1 MFSNKTLLVIGGGI
15 MQVPLISTAISPGI
29 KVAVVDM
36 NPDAP
41 GIRIADIKIPVST
54 RDIPS
59 IVRYIKERKIEID
72 VVLTVGTDMSYTV
85 AMVGKAI
92 GARALDERIARLTT
106 NKYLMRRFLKERG
119 ILVPDFCL
127 VSSYRDLE
135 RAISEIGLPLVI
147 KPVDN
152 MGARGVIL
160 LEDDNKAFWHFAFN
174 MAKQNSLSGKLIA
187 EKYIPSYEFSVDA
200 LVYNREI
207 FFMGIADRIIALKPF
222 FVELGHTM
230 PSIRRKDYV
239 DKVKRIMEKI
249 KDALSMEWGALKG
262 DIFISKKDKRAY
274 VGEVASRLSGGFM
287 SGWTF
292 PLATSINLME
302 NLIYIA
308 FGYPPKD
315 VNPEYNC
322 YAIERAI
329 WARREGRI
337 KNISGILEAKSIL
350 GVREIFLHRK
360 VGDKVAPP
368 KSNLEKIA
376 NIIVSANT
384 YKEAKRIMRK
394 AIRTIRIEV
403 E

>member
-1 MFSNKTLLVIGGGI
+1 
-15 MQVPLISTAISPGI
+15 
-29 KVAVVDM
+29 
-36 NPDAP
+36 
-41 GIRIADIKIPVST
+41 
-54 RDIPS
+54 
-59 IVRYIKERKIEID
+59 
-72 VVLTVGTDMSYTV
+72 
-85 AMVGKAI
+85 
-92 GARALDERIARLTT
+92 
-106 NKYLMRRFLKERG
+106 
-119 ILVPDFCL
+119 
-127 VSSYRDLE
+127 
-135 RAISEIGLPLVI
+135 
-147 KPVDN
+147 
-152 MGARGVIL
+152 
-160 LEDDNKAFWHFAFN
+160 
-174 MAKQNSLSGKLIA
+174 MAKQNSLSGKLIV
-187 EKYIPSYEFSVDA
+187 ERYIPSYEFSVDA
-200 LVYNREI
+200 IVYDGEI

>member
-1 MFSNKTLLVIGGGI
+1 MFSGRTLLVIGGGI
-15 MQVPLISTAISPGI
+15 MQLPLISTAISLGI

-41 GIRIADIKIPVST
+41 GIKIADIKIPVST

-59 IVRYIKERKIEID
+59 IVRYIKERKIKID

-127 VSSYRDLE
+127 VSSYGDLE
-135 RAISEIGLPLVI
+135 IAISEIGLPLVI

-337 KNISGILEAKSIL
+337 KSISGILEARSIL

-360 VGDKVAPP
+360 VGDKVALP